1 MNAFGW
7 LVAPSRRPRSK
18 AHTRQPGLRGADGVA
33 LSLRTTHTLRKTSP
47 PETTRTAL
55 CVVRPSSWPPMADAG
70 TNKASFHAAGAPDA
84 PALRLLAAMA
94 RESSSRVEKMSR
106 GVRISRHVSRASRT
120 GLSSGPSE
128 WPPPSE
134 IDRLR
139 YHGCCRCR
147 WQLLGSFR
155 RAHALLS
162 AWWCGC
168 RCAMESHCE
177 GRLGRRALLYRRWI
191 DAVICLK

>member
-1 MNAFGW
+1 MG
-7 LVAPSRRPRSK
+7 
-18 AHTRQPGLRGADGVA
+18 RQWSSVRC
-33 LSLRTTHTLRKTSP
+33 TLRKTSP

-55 CVVRPSSWPPMADAG
+55 CVVRPSSWPPMAAAG

-84 PALRLLAAMA
+84 PALRPLAAMA

-147 WQLLGSFR
+147 GQLPARPRTAECLVVR
-155 RAHALLS
+155 LQVMRWRAIV
-162 AWWCGC
+162 
-168 RCAMESHCE
+168 E
-177 GRLGRRALLYRRWI
+177 GRLGRRALLHRRWI